1 VANLKTTKIALA
13 FAAVLAFG
21 IAQDPPK
28 PDPSKK
34 VAKDQAEADLIN
46 SLPKETDGN
55 KRLQILDK
63 WSKDY
68 PETAFTNER
77 QEAYRDIYQ
86 QLNKPREAFNKSVEI
101 LQRDPDNFDSL
112 RDILVDVF
120 QLGNPPP
127 AADLDTAEKAANH
140 LLKDAD
146 TIFVAGKKPIYM
158 NDGQWAQTKDPMK
171 IYAQRTIAVIYVQR
185 KDNAKAEVELKKAF
199 DMQPKD
205 SQVAQ
210 MLAGSLLAQQ
220 QADPK
225 KTPIA
230 LFYYARAA
238 GYDGEGALP
247 PANRTQLQGFLKRA
261 YTTYHGSDEGLDK
274 LLAMAKTSTSPD
286 NLHIDSTVDIAAATA
301 AKAAAD
307 AAADPAMAMWK
318 TVKEGLTGA
327 SPDAFFDGSVKDAL
341 LPGKNPTTGTE
352 LKFKGKLVSLKPAL
366 RPKTLVLAVQ
376 SPEGDV
382 TLNFEMPLPGKM
394 DVGTELEFEGT
405 VKSYTK
411 EPFMLTMESEKE
423 QISGWKP
430 VAPTPAPKKAV
441 PAKKKAQ

>member
-68 PETAFTNER
+68 PETAFANER

-86 QLNKPREAFNKSVEI
+86 QLNKPREAFGKSVEI

-127 AADLDTAEKAANH
+127 AADLETAEKAARH
-140 LLKDAD
+140 LLNDAD

-158 NDGQWAQTKDPMK
+158 NDAQWAQTKDPMK
-171 IYAQRTIAVIYVQR
+171 VYAQRTIAVIFVQR
-185 KDNAKAEVELKKAF
+185 KDNAKAEAELKKAF

-210 MLAGSLLAQQ
+210 MLAGALLAQQ
-220 QADPK
+220 QSDPK
-225 KTPIA
+225 KTPVA

-247 PANRTQLQGFLKRA
+247 AANRTQLQGFLKRA

-274 LLAMAKTSTSPD
+274 LIAMAKANPSPEG
-286 NLHIDSTVDIAAATA
+286 LKIDSVVEIAQ
-301 AKAAAD
+301 AKADAEAKENAAN
-307 AAADPAMAMWK
+307 PVMAMWK
-318 TVKEGLTGA
+318 TIKTGLTGDN
-327 SPDAFFDGSVKDAL
+327 PDAFFESSVKGAG
-341 LPGKNPTTGTE
+341 LPGKSPAGGE
-352 LKFKGKLVSLKPAL
+352 EMKFKGKLVSMTPQI
-366 RPKTLVLAVQ
+366 RPKTLVIAVEK
-376 SPEGDV
+376 PEGDV
-382 TLNFEMPLPGKM
+382 TLKFEMPLAGKM
-394 DVGTELEFEGT
+394 DPGAELEFTGT
-405 VKSYTK
+405 ATAYTK
-411 EPFMLTMESEKE
+411 EPYMLTLEVEKE
-423 QISGWKP
+423 NLSGWKP
-430 VAPTPAPKKAV
+430 VTPPRAPQQ
-441 PAKKKAQ
+441 KKKAQ